1 MSARDD
7 ATHRTT
13 VPRLPGTGRR
23 AGGAVLAGAG
33 LGFLLAALLVQHLP
47 PGPWPRFEAR
57 VAWEGAPPAAAE
69 WPRAPRPGESARCE
83 TQAGCVRLVVG
94 APRGKDACD
103 LAAALQR
110 RRLSGVGEGA
120 ARRAAVRA
128 QWRVGRLPEPEP
140 WLSQAA
146 RTAALVRGRLLLVML
161 LDPRVPA
168 AIPPPSAAA
177 ERARARLEATEARVM
192 RLALAAQPDSLET
205 ALTAC
210 ATAESDWLRQVAM
223 HPSLTSHVGLEAAWR
238 WHERSLAPLLD
249 GIERGLEARLTPAQ
263 EALVP
268 AVAFDRAL
276 RLERLAP
283 DPSAIF
289 FVNGRWADDAKP
301 VPVAATWALLLG
313 PGTLAGALAG
323 LVLAAPRRRR
333 RERAAAL
340 RLARG
345 LPRGLEVRVS
355 GLPAPPRAR
364 DAETAWRSEISWLHV
379 VSGPDRTRVAH
390 GVGTLAAGFAA
401 RGERVLA
408 VDAGRDLRLHER
420 FGGDARWGLG
430 ECLDG
435 EVPLLG
441 AVQAAG
447 RPGFYLLACGGSGL
461 AGRWEALSGVLEE
474 ARRHF
479 DRVILALGVGA
490 PGAAALPLGG
500 RVLEAWWAEPGPQ
513 LPRRAVTLGDRLGIS
528 FTNLNLDWLM
538 QAEREVAGPAAEAS
552 AAVEAAASPALVE
565 SPEAEWTPPAGLA
578 EAPVVS
584 LPAEALLDVP
594 PPVLDCDREVRD
606 RLRFMVWMKRVQAER
621 RSAAPVEVGTEG

>member
-1 MSARDD
+1 
-7 ATHRTT
+7 
-13 VPRLPGTGRR
+13 
-23 AGGAVLAGAG
+23 
-33 LGFLLAALLVQHLP
+33 
-47 PGPWPRFEAR
+47 
-57 VAWEGAPPAAAE
+57 
-69 WPRAPRPGESARCE
+69 
-83 TQAGCVRLVVG
+83 VVG
-94 APRGKDACD
+94 APRGRDAGD

-140 WLSQAA
+140 WLSRAA

-168 AIPPPSAAA
+168 AVPPPSPAA

-192 RLALAAQPDSLET
+192 RLAVAAQPDSLEV

-210 ATAESDWLRQVAM
+210 AAAESDWLRQVAM

-238 WHERSLAPLLD
+238 WHERSLAPVLD

-289 FVNGRWADDAKP
+289 FVNGRWAGDAKP

-323 LVLAAPRRRR
+323 LALAAPRRRR

-364 DAETAWRSEISWLHV
+364 DAEAAWRSEIGWLHV
-379 VSGPDRTRVAH
+379 VSGPDRARIAH

-408 VDAGRDLRLHER
+408 VDAGQGLRLHER

-461 AGRWEALSGVLEE
+461 AGRWAALSGVLEE

-500 RVLEAWWAEPGPQ
+500 RVLEAWWAEPDRQ
-513 LPRRAVTLGDRLGIS
+513 LPRRASDLGDRLGIS

-538 QAEREVAGPAAEAS
+538 QGEREVVETPAARALVAPPAPLEAPAAEEAPPDEPAEVLVF
-552 AAVEAAASPALVE
+552 AAPDGAPAAAEFP
-565 SPEAEWTPPAGLA
+565 PEAPLA
-578 EAPVVS
+578 
-584 LPAEALLDVP
+584 
-594 PPVLDCDREVRD
+594 LDCDREVRD
-606 RLRFMVWMKRVQAER
+606 RLRFMVWMRRVQAER